1 MSVLSSGF
9 VTASRSPRLRRMAER
24 SSLLTPVVNRFIA
37 GTTVDEAL
45 TTAADLAS
53 DRYVS
58 LDHLGEATT
67 DPEAAETTVDAYV
80 TLLRRLADA
89 GLTERAEVSVKLSAL
104 GQALAGEGEKIARE
118 NVLGICKVA
127 AEVGST
133 VTVDMED
140 HTTTDSTLQIVR
152 DVRADFPTTGTVL
165 QASLRRTEGDCR
177 DFAGAGSR
185 IRLCKGAYD
194 EPVSVAY
201 RSKDEVDASYVRC
214 MRVLMTGEGYPML
227 ATHDPALITVGEQ
240 MALAAGRSRS
250 EYEFQMLYGIRP
262 EHQVEL
268 ARAGHKLRV
277 YVPYGTEWYPYF
289 MRRLGERP
297 ANVAFFLRSFTGRS

>member
-1 MSVLSSGF
+1 MSALTSAF
-9 VTASRSPRLRRMAER
+9 VTASRSPRLRRTAER

-45 TTAADLAS
+45 STAADLAT

-67 DPEAAETTVDAYV
+67 DPTAAETTVDAYV
-80 TLLRRLADA
+80 ALLQRLAEA
-89 GLTERAEVSVKLSAL
+89 GLTARTEVSVKLSAL
-104 GQALAGEGEKIARE
+104 GQALPDDGEKIARE
-118 NVLGICKVA
+118 NLLHICSTA
-127 AEVGST
+127 SDVGST

-140 HTTTDSTLQIVR
+140 HTTTDSTLEIVR
-152 DVRADFPTTGTVL
+152 EVRADFPTTGTVL

-177 DFAGAGSR
+177 DFADAGSR

-194 EPVSVAY
+194 EPMSVAY
-201 RSKDEVDASYVRC
+201 RRKDEVDASYVRC
-214 MRVLMTGEGYPML
+214 MRVLMSGDGYPML

-240 MALAAGRSRS
+240 MALAAGRGRS
-250 EYEFQMLYGIRP
+250 EYEFQMLYGVRP
-262 EHQVEL
+262 EHQAEL
-268 ARAGHKLRV
+268 ARAGHKLRI